1 MIRYLKTFVSA
12 AQTES
17 FSATGARLGL
27 TQSAVS
33 TQVKRLEEDLGC
45 ELFERAGK
53 SVKLSP
59 QGKKLLADAERI
71 VDLYQAMKTGD
82 PHMAL
87 SPISVGAISTVQ
99 LGLLPGALQRFR
111 TGFPSVHVNVQP
123 GMSVQLLSQIDAH
136 ELDVAVMI
144 KPNLGIPKDLKWIT
158 LMHESYVGIAPARS
172 RGTFPALLGAMPFIR
187 YNRRSYGGQPVDL
200 FLKRHRYDVNEVME
214 LDEPAVILQMVRQGL
229 GCAIIPG
236 LLAGVFDDKRVR
248 VLELPGPTL
257 SREIGVLVRQR
268 ALKEAV
274 VKGLLDS
281 LVAQAEAV
289 QA

>member
-33 TQVKRLEEDLGC
+33 TQVKRLEQDLGC

-53 SVKLSP
+53 SVKLNP

-71 VDLYQAMKTGD
+71 VDLYQAMKSGD
-82 PHMAL
+82 PKMTL
-87 SPISVGAISTVQ
+87 SPVAVGAISTVQ
-99 LGLLPGALQRFR
+99 LGLLPGALHRFR
-111 TGFPSVHVNVQP
+111 TAFPNVHVNVLP

-136 ELDVAVMI
+136 ELDMAVMI

-158 LMHESYVGIAPARS
+158 LMHEPYVGIAPAKS
-172 RGTFPALLGAMPFIR
+172 RGALTTVLSTLPFIR

-200 FLKRHRYDVNEVME
+200 FLKRYRCDVNEVME
-214 LDEPAVILQMVRQGL
+214 LDEPAVILQMVREGL
-229 GCAIIPG
+229 GCAIIPA
-236 LLAGVFDDKRVR
+236 LLAGVRDDKRVR
-248 VLELPGPTL
+248 VMELPGPPL
-257 SREIGVLVRQR
+257 FREIGVLVRQS
-268 ALKEAV
+268 ALKETV

-281 LVAQAEAV
+281 LEAQAQAV
-289 QA
+289 RA